1 MKQVLFC
8 TLKVNDKRD
17 GSLVEVVEDFFEFDG
32 EMTDDYFEE
41 VSADIFE
48 DLINQAENNYKAPA
62 FRGKVLFRLEAQ
74 VVDDEFQDEDENED

>member
-32 EMTDDYFEE
+32 EMTQDYFDE
-41 VSADIFE
+41 VSDDICK
-48 DLINQAENNYKAPA
+48 DLINQAENNYRNPA
-62 FRGKVLFRLEAQ
+62 FRGKVIFRLEAK
-74 VVDDEFQDEDENED
+74 VMEDEFEDEDENED